1 MSLCVSVGVA
11 VCECGCGCVYMYCRR
26 GCGCVC
32 VPLQIATLNDQIM
45 RYASSITQLKVD
57 LEKAISAR
65 SDQEGEVVKLRRKV
79 RVIVYCNKHRM
90 ACSDATAGSSSW
102 VLNRA

>member
-1 MSLCVSVGVA
+1 MWLCVGA
-11 VCECGCGCVYMYCRR
+11 CFGLMCNCV
-26 GCGCVC
+26 CVC
-32 VPLQIATLNDQIM
+32 VPLQIATLNDQIL

-79 RVIVYCNKHRM
+79 RVIV
-90 ACSDATAGSSSW
+90 S
-102 VLNRA
+102 